1 MSFSAGFA
9 AGLAV
14 GKKKWK
20 AGDDDWQPP
29 EWWIPVPEPG
39 EYDIYI
45 LIQVIKP
52 GVKFQ
57 LTLGDS
63 LGDSGRGTVHYDW
76 GDGTEDI
83 LDQEHFIPP
92 KHAFAEA
99 GQYLIHITGDG
110 NAYFFR
116 NLTFM
121 DKSEIVG
128 LIIKTGSKIAYRI
141 DYYDEKNYSYD
152 ALFAGKSFKYIK
164 AMHPDG
170 LPFKN
175 ATADYFTNCYGLNKI
190 ELAKKISGDL
200 PKYTF
205 YGCQALKNLKQFSI
219 DCENITSVGL
229 YAFADCYQLEN
240 INFPNCTSIEEYAF
254 DDCRGLMS
262 VNIPSCTAVDNYGFT
277 ACYNL
282 QEFIAA
288 DGCTFGTS
296 CFQNCY
302 SLYPRPDGSIN

>member
-1 MSFSAGFA
+1 MFGGGLIA
-9 AGLAV
+9 AALCSGS
-14 GKKKWK
+14 KSIET
-20 AGDDDWQPP
+20 DDWSPP

-63 LGDSGRGTVHYDW
+63 LGDAGVGTVHYDW

-83 LDQEHFIPP
+83 SDQEHWSIPN
-92 KHAFAEA
+92 HAFAEA

-116 NLTFM
+116 NLTFR
-121 DKSEIVG
+121 DKAEIVG

-141 DYYDEKNYSYD
+141 DYYDERNYSYD

-175 ATADYFTNCYGLNKI
+175 ATANYFSSCYGLNKI

-200 PKYTF
+200 PDYIF
-205 YGCQALKNLKQFSI
+205 ASCYALKNLNQFSI
-219 DCENITSVGL
+219 DCENITSVGK
-229 YAFADCYQLEN
+229 YAFGDCNRLEN
-240 INFPNCTSIEEYAF
+240 VNFPCCTLVQDQAFNNCRNLIYANF
-254 DDCRGLMS
+254 S
-262 VNIPSCTAVDNYGFT
+262 NCTAVGNYGF
-277 ACYNL
+277 AWCYNL
-282 QEFIAA
+282 QEFIVA
-288 DGCTFGTS
+288 DNCTYGSNCFNGC
-296 CFQNCY
+296 N
-302 SLYPRPDGSIN
+302 SLYPRPDGSVN